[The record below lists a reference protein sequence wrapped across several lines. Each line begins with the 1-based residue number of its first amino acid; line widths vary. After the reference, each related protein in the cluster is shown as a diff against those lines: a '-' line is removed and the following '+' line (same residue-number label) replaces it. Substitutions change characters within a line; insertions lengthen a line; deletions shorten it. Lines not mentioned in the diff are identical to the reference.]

1 MKKHLAALTAWTL
14 CLCTLLSGCSS
25 SPSDTGQS
33 SDSSS
38 GHGDKTITYWSI
50 GTSEPDATIL
60 QRAVD
65 KFNET
70 TKSGYTVELI
80 NYPTDNY
87 KEKLTIAM
95 SSGECPDIY
104 TNWTGGPLLEY
115 INAGYAQ
122 PITDKV
128 KALGLDK
135 KIMPSALN
143 QGTINDELYALPFFN
158 IAIEGFFYN
167 KEIFEEYGFEEP
179 ETLSELE
186 AICDALVENNITP
199 FALAN
204 ASKWTGS
211 MYFMGLATRYG
222 GLEPF
227 NNAYNG
233 SGSFEDECFEYA
245 GTKIQEWVKKGY
257 FPEGVNSLS
266 FDDGQDK
273 QLMYQET
280 AAMMLQGSWQT
291 STFSADSKEFYAKIG
306 WFPFPAIEGSSA
318 DTSIQIGTVG
328 DIFMTFNCTGE
339 KLDAALEMASL
350 YFEDEAIQL
359 AVDSGYLPP
368 VNNITDLVS
377 DEVSKKNLEAAM
389 NASTIQLWYD
399 QYLPPTVSTAH
410 QDTCQEMFG
419 LTMTPQEADKKLQD
433 AMQDYLKQNEKK

>member
-1 MKKHLAALTAWTL
+1 MKKKFAILTAWTL
-14 CLCTLLSGCSS
+14 CLCTLLSGCG
-25 SPSDTGQS
+25 SPSDTEQT
-33 SDSSS
+33 SDTSANNE
-38 GHGDKTITYWSI
+38 DKTITYWSI

-95 SSGECPDIY
+95 SSGECPDVY

-128 KALGLDK
+128 KELGLDE

-143 QGTINDELYALPFFN
+143 QGTVNGEIYALPFFN

-167 KEIFEEYGFEEP
+167 KDIFKQYGFEEP

-186 AICDALVENNITP
+186 AICDTLVENNITP

-291 STFSADSKEFYAKIG
+291 STFAADSEEFYAKIG

-368 VNNITDLVS
+368 VNNITDLVN
-377 DEVSKKNLEAAM
+377 DEVSKENLEAAM

-399 QYLPPTVSTAH
+399 QYLPPSVSTTH

-419 LTMTPQEADKKLQD
+419 LTITPQEADKKLQE
-433 AMQDYLKQNEKK
+433 AMQEYLKQNKEE